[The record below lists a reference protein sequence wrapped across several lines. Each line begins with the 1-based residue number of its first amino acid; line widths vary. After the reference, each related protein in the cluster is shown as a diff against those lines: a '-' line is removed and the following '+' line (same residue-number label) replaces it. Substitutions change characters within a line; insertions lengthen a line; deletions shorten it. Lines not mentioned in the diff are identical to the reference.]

1 MRRALVGVALTAVA
15 LLFGLAT
22 GFPLFYR
29 LAYALALVL
38 VVGMVWAWA
47 GLLGLRVE
55 VRRRTHRVQ
64 VGEPFEERITVYNRW
79 LLPKGWLEVRERSDL
94 PGHSGGMAITLPA
107 RGFRSWRTVTA
118 ANRRGLYRLGPVEVR
133 ASDPFGLFTFRRAF
147 LSQETLLVYPAVV
160 SIPFFRV
167 LAADTPGEGPLRQ
180 RSLAL
185 TPHAASVRDYA
196 YGDSLARVHWP
207 STARLGRLM
216 VKEFDQ
222 GLGGDLWL
230 LLDMHKGV
238 QAGEGRDATDEWGAT
253 IAASVA
259 HRYLDA
265 EMSVGLLAY
274 GDRQVAVAP
283 KRGSGHILRVLEELA
298 TVHADGD
305 TPLAEVLQ
313 QEGGRFSHMSIL
325 VIVTPSGDEGWP
337 LALAPLLRRGVRP
350 VTVLLEP
357 RSFGRPE
364 GAEGALERLAVL
376 GVPTYLVH
384 RGDILAQALAR
395 PTGVPAYAGIRRQER
410 GMV

>member
-1 MRRALVGVALTAVA
+1 MRRALVGMALTGVA
-15 LLFGLAT
+15 ILFGLAT

-38 VVGMVWAWA
+38 GVGMLWAWA
-47 GLLGLRVE
+47 GLMGLRVE
-55 VRRRTHRVQ
+55 VRRRATRVQ
-64 VGEPFEERITVYNRW
+64 VGEPFEERITVHNRW

-94 PGHSGGMAITLPA
+94 PGHSGGMAISLPA
-107 RGFRSWRTVTA
+107 RGFRSWRTVTT
-118 ANRRGLYRLGPVEVR
+118 ANHRGLYRLGPVEVC

-147 LSQETLLVYPAVV
+147 LSQDTLLVYPAVV

-167 LAADTPGEGPLRQ
+167 VAADLPGEGPLRQ
-180 RSLAL
+180 RSQAL

-230 LLDMHKGV
+230 LVDMHKGV
-238 QAGEGRDATDEWGAT
+238 QAGRGRDATDEWAAT

-265 EMSVGLLAY
+265 EMSVGLLAQ
-274 GDRQVAVAP
+274 GDRFVAVAP
-283 KRGSGHILRVLEELA
+283 KRGSGHLLRILEELA
-298 TVHADGD
+298 TVRAEGN
-305 TPLAEVLQ
+305 TPLAQVIQ
-313 QEGGRFSHMSIL
+313 QEGGRFSHMSSL
-325 VIVTPSGDEGWP
+325 VIITPSGDEEWP
-337 LALAPLLRRGVRP
+337 LALDHLLRRGVRL

-357 RSFGRPE
+357 RSFGHPE
-364 GAEGALERLAVL
+364 GAEGVLERLAVL

-384 RGDILAQALAR
+384 RGDMLAQALAR
-395 PTGVPAYAGIRRQER
+395 PTGLPVYAGIRRQER